1 MIDCTIDIFQ
11 DWFVDLFHDSCSS
24 SVSKLRTLESCRICL
39 DKLQFCIH
47 IACWLHIVYRQNSWT
62 HFVLISCAPALLWLN
77 RDIQRFIFVFS
88 VPGPRPRHKLTLSIL
103 CVISPIL
110 GKTTKTLCSTTAW
123 GKLWICLRKNE
134 FHVNV
139 WWFLHRFLPVWCGCD
154 LSLTKFKKHTG
165 EVSKVFCDMMA
176 SALFKLGKI
185 RSDIGLFHL
194 TVDCF
199 AGIAALIPG
208 AFHISIQNPMASFDM
223 SKDMFYPSDSKCTR
237 KTLGEP
243 TLFFHLSQASF
254 GCKAIHTCVAC
265 P

>member
-1 MIDCTIDIFQ
+1 M
-11 DWFVDLFHDSCSS
+11 
-24 SVSKLRTLESCRICL
+24 
-39 DKLQFCIH
+39 
-47 IACWLHIVYRQNSWT
+47 
-62 HFVLISCAPALLWLN
+62 
-77 RDIQRFIFVFS
+77 
-88 VPGPRPRHKLTLSIL
+88 
-103 CVISPIL
+103 
-110 GKTTKTLCSTTAW
+110 
-123 GKLWICLRKNE
+123 
-134 FHVNV
+134 
-139 WWFLHRFLPVWCGCD
+139 FLPVWCGCD

-165 EVSKVFCDMMA
+165 EISQVFCDMMA
-176 SALFKLGKI
+176 SALFKLGNI

-237 KTLGEP
+237 KALGET

-254 GCKAIHTCVAC
+254 GCKAIHTCIAC